1 MLLTRALCRHR
12 MAPGFPEYFI
22 MVLRKIAAWASRTG
36 FGRSSMEEKAD
47 LSPFRERPTPR
58 IIIGI
63 FLMALSYVIGW
74 PAVALFGVLAV
85 YFGQPLIAIV
95 GGPVIYGISHLV
107 FYIGLYLA
115 GVRYSRVFLRW
126 ATRRFI
132 EKYA

>member
-1 MLLTRALCRHR
+1 M
-12 MAPGFPEYFI
+12 I
-22 MVLRKIAAWASRTG
+22 MGKIAAWASRTE
-36 FGRSSMEEKAD
+36 FGKTSMEEKAD